1 MSDVSCLP
9 QSLGQSVGMAP
20 IRMEVTDAACLEHI
34 LFQAEFGI
42 TVATSERDLSHSL
55 VEFAFTAEEAFYEL

>member
-1 MSDVSCLP
+1 
-9 QSLGQSVGMAP
+9 MAP